1 MKIYIVKKSA
11 GDIKGLNARCE
22 YDTSA
27 ETVGGFIAEM
37 VERNYAVNPIA
48 DTRENCVRA
57 AQDDFTD
64 GGFYIVNVKT
74 GCKYAALDEHLNLS
88 DGDEIALIKLKMLR
102 GIILW

>member
-11 GDIKGLNARCE
+11 GDITGLKARCE

-27 ETVGGFIAEM
+27 ETVGGF
-37 VERNYAVNPIA
+37 IA